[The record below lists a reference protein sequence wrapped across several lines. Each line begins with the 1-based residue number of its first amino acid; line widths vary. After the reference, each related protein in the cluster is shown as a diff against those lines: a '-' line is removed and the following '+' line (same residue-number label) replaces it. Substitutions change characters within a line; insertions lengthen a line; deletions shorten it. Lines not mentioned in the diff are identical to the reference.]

1 MLDLTPR
8 LADPVV
14 RGLLALAIGSPNG
27 AKVDEVCKRYLQ
39 EPERVLL
46 GYEVGRVLPGCVGI
60 EVVAEADVRIQHIS
74 VTPARQRRGIGR
86 GMLMEVRSLYPSA
99 QLVAETDGDAVGFY
113 RRCGF
118 EVESLGELYKG
129 VERFLCTWNPA
140 EN

>member
-8 LADPVV
+8 LADPMV
-14 RGLLALAIGSPNG
+14 RGLLALAIGSPNP

-39 EPERVLL
+39 EPGWVLL
-46 GYEVGRVLPGCVGI
+46 GYEVGGVLLGCIGI
-60 EVVAEADVRIQHIS
+60 EVVAQADIKIQHIS
-74 VTPARQRRGIGR
+74 VTPERWRRGIGR

-118 EVESLGELYKG
+118 KVESLGEIYRE

-140 EN
+140 AN

>member
-46 GYEVGRVLPGCVGI
+46 GDEVGRVLLGCVGI

-74 VTPARQRRGIGR
+74 VTPRDRGGA
-86 GMLMEVRSLYPSA
+86 SA
-99 QLVAETDGDAVGFY
+99 VA
-113 RRCGF
+113 C
-118 EVESLGELYKG
+118 
-129 VERFLCTWNPA
+129 
-140 EN
+140 